1 MHVTPSPQQGWF
13 AGVISVIWSLMYVK
27 ISRKK
32 YIGLHLGVSLLDAW
46 FSYVVFVSLYFLSC
60 TWVGLFGVSL
70 GYLGVTRGYAEP
82 TWGFWRLFGIQ
93 YFGRITHCSLF
104 PAFDSGLV
112 GLVLGKGRYLLGGYM
127 VQQADFQEQGR
138 AMNMAASVVWQ
149 KCHLWSTSHS
159 SLLTHQSLVTTRC
172 SLLTHKSRGEQWKW
186 LHL

>member
-1 MHVTPSPQQGWF
+1 M
-13 AGVISVIWSLMYVK
+13 
-27 ISRKK
+27 
-32 YIGLHLGVSLLDAW
+32 GVSLLDAC

-112 GLVLGKGRYLLGGYM
+112 GLVLGKGRYLLGGGHGTASWFPRAGASNEYGCICSM
-127 VQQADFQEQGR
+127 AQVPSMKHESLLSTYSPGTSRYSLLTANSQEPGR
-138 AMNMAASVVWQ
+138 AMKVAASLVWE
-149 KCHLWSTSHS
+149 KCYLWSTSHF
-159 SLLTHQSLVTTRC
+159 SLLTTY
-172 SLLTHKSRGEQWKW
+172 
-186 LHL
+186 